1 MHPSRSKLFFTAA
14 AIALALSAVAW
25 KAGATSVRPPAQP
38 TAIATVDIVAVID
51 KLEERLVLEA
61 DLNTRTEARQAQL
74 DEVLKQ
80 IQALQAN
87 LQEQADRTSEDYK
100 EQLRQFYE
108 LRAVA
113 EARREALSQIISID
127 LGTVRREMYLKVSD
141 AIARIAQR
149 EGYDLVMLDDSPFP
163 LPENAPDPDVYRAIV
178 TKGIMYRHES
188 IDITDDVAT
197 LLNNEFNAP

>member
-1 MHPSRSKLFFTAA
+1 MRSRVPLFVPGVVV
-14 AIALALSAVAW
+14 ALVLSAAVW
-25 KAGATSVRPPAQP
+25 KASATSARPPAQP

-51 KLEERLVLEA
+51 KLNEREVLEA
-61 DLNTRTEARQAQL
+61 DLTKRTEARQAQL

-87 LQEQADRTSEDYK
+87 LQEAGDRTSTDYK

-113 EARREALSQIISID
+113 DARREALSQIISID
-127 LGTVRREMYLKVSD
+127 LGTVRREMYMKVSD
-141 AIARIAQR
+141 AIARIAER
-149 EGYDLVMLDDSPFP
+149 EGYDIVMLDDSSFE
-163 LPENAPDPDVYRAIV
+163 LPENAPDADVYRAIV
-178 TKGIMYRHES
+178 TKGIMYRHSS
-188 IDITDDVAT
+188 IDITNDVVT